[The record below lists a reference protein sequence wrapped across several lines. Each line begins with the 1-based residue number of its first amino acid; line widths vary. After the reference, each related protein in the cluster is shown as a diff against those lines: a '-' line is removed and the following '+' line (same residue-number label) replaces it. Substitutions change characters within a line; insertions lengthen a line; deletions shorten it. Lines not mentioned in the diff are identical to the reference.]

1 MGTRQSIERR
11 EIEQYRR
18 ATDRKRTAERRNER
32 KVKSV
37 ATGRATRAS
46 LDSH

>member
-1 MGTRQSIERR
+1 MSTRQSIERR

-32 KVKSV
+32 KVKSA
-37 ATGRATRAS
+37 ATGRAAR
-46 LDSH
+46 

>member
-1 MGTRQSIERR
+1 MGTRQSDERR

-32 KVKSV
+32 RVKAV
-37 ATGRATRAS
+37 ATGKAAR
-46 LDSH
+46 